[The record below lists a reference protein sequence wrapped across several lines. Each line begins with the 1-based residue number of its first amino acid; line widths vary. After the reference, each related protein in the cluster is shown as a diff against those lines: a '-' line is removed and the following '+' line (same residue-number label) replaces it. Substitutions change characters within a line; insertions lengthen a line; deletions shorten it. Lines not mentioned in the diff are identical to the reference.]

1 MTTPG
6 QAPVSSFAEAAERS
20 HFALRRAVV
29 DVAMGLLH
37 AGVLSHS
44 GHADLSARVGPD
56 VVLIATLNRT
66 RDLVPDDLAVV
77 RLDGSVA
84 EGDLGGMST
93 EVVAMHVEV
102 YRARPQAGA
111 VIHTHSP
118 HLLAFALAGRPLP
131 ARYEPLPR
139 LGQAEE
145 VPVAPP
151 APVAACIELIKARPG
166 TQAVLLGGH
175 GVLAF
180 GPDTETTVSL
190 LVALEEA
197 AEAELRTAIL
207 GRLSAPPGTLHIWG
221 MAAGERCA
229 MVAGYPDTME
239 MITVMPTHAQVPPA
253 QRQRTRQVNDLLP
266 LGDWIR
272 HHSLRSWP
280 VLLFLAL
287 ICVPSIA
294 LVILG
299 PNPSASTFD
308 HVAWIFAA
316 YFAVAWLLLLGVI
329 IRPEHVTRPTL
340 VLVTV
345 IALATQVPLAVTL
358 EVDLH
363 AETAGLGPSIWSVG
377 LPEELAKAIPVLAVA
392 LIYRLWG
399 RHALTPKDYL
409 FLGSVSGLVFG
420 ASEVVHYFTVNGLA
434 EFYLTVQSA
443 LPSIQHLIL
452 TGHSAPDS
460 VFAVLIGPVRYFVL
474 DFVWRFLTDPITHAC
489 WAGLSGYFIGL
500 AATGRHKWYTV
511 SWIGLVIAA
520 ILHGLND
527 WSRVNGHW
535 LWIVVTIV
543 SGILFLGYAKVG
555 SRSNLEVP
563 DPWPPASGRHGL
575 PPERPAATVGGAPR
589 PWWEH

>member
-1 MTTPG
+1 MMPAH
-6 QAPVSSFAEAAERS
+6 AP
-20 HFALRRAVV
+20 
-29 DVAMGLLH
+29 
-37 AGVLSHS
+37 
-44 GHADLSARVGPD
+44 
-56 VVLIATLNRT
+56 
-66 RDLVPDDLAVV
+66 
-77 RLDGSVA
+77 
-84 EGDLGGMST
+84 
-93 EVVAMHVEV
+93 
-102 YRARPQAGA
+102 
-111 VIHTHSP
+111 
-118 HLLAFALAGRPLP
+118 
-131 ARYEPLPR
+131 
-139 LGQAEE
+139 
-145 VPVAPP
+145 
-151 APVAACIELIKARPG
+151 
-166 TQAVLLGGH
+166 
-175 GVLAF
+175 
-180 GPDTETTVSL
+180 
-190 LVALEEA
+190 
-197 AEAELRTAIL
+197 
-207 GRLSAPPGTLHIWG
+207 
-221 MAAGERCA
+221 
-229 MVAGYPDTME
+229 
-239 MITVMPTHAQVPPA
+239 VPPA
-253 QRQRTRQVNDLLP
+253 QQRRTGQVNDLLP

-280 VLLFLAL
+280 VLLFLLL

-299 PNPSASTFD
+299 TNPSASTFD

-329 IRPEHVTRPTL
+329 IRPGHVTRPML

-392 LIYRLWG
+392 AIYRLWG
-399 RHALTPKDYL
+399 RHELTPKDYL
-409 FLGSVSGLVFG
+409 FLGAVSGLVFG
-420 ASEVVHYFTVNGLA
+420 ASEVVHYFTVNGVA

-443 LPSIQHLIL
+443 LPSIQQLIL

-489 WAGLSGYFIGL
+489 WAGLTGYFIGL

-555 SRSNLEVP
+555 SRSDLEVP
-563 DPWPPASGRHGL
+563 DHGPPAVGRHAQ
-575 PPERPAATVGGAPR
+575 PPERSPTTVAGATR

>member
-1 MTTPG
+1 
-6 QAPVSSFAEAAERS
+6 
-20 HFALRRAVV
+20 
-29 DVAMGLLH
+29 
-37 AGVLSHS
+37 
-44 GHADLSARVGPD
+44 
-56 VVLIATLNRT
+56 
-66 RDLVPDDLAVV
+66 
-77 RLDGSVA
+77 
-84 EGDLGGMST
+84 
-93 EVVAMHVEV
+93 
-102 YRARPQAGA
+102 
-111 VIHTHSP
+111 
-118 HLLAFALAGRPLP
+118 
-131 ARYEPLPR
+131 
-139 LGQAEE
+139 
-145 VPVAPP
+145 
-151 APVAACIELIKARPG
+151 
-166 TQAVLLGGH
+166 
-175 GVLAF
+175 
-180 GPDTETTVSL
+180 
-190 LVALEEA
+190 
-197 AEAELRTAIL
+197 
-207 GRLSAPPGTLHIWG
+207 
-221 MAAGERCA
+221 
-229 MVAGYPDTME
+229 
-239 MITVMPTHAQVPPA
+239 MPTHAQVPPA

-329 IRPEHVTRPTL
+329 IRPEHVTRATL

-409 FLGSVSGLVFG
+409 FLGAVSGLAFG

-443 LPSIQHLIL
+443 LPSIQQLIL

-489 WAGLSGYFIGL
+489 WAGLTGYFIGL

-555 SRSNLEVP
+555 SRSDLEVP

-575 PPERPAATVGGAPR
+575 PPERPPATVGGGPR

>member
-1 MTTPG
+1 MRP
-6 QAPVSSFAEAAERS
+6 A
-20 HFALRRAVV
+20 
-29 DVAMGLLH
+29 H
-37 AGVLSHS
+37 AK
-44 GHADLSARVGPD
+44 
-56 VVLIATLNRT
+56 I
-66 RDLVPDDLAVV
+66 
-77 RLDGSVA
+77 
-84 EGDLGGMST
+84 
-93 EVVAMHVEV
+93 
-102 YRARPQAGA
+102 
-111 VIHTHSP
+111 
-118 HLLAFALAGRPLP
+118 
-131 ARYEPLPR
+131 
-139 LGQAEE
+139 
-145 VPVAPP
+145 PP
-151 APVAACIELIKARPG
+151 
-166 TQAVLLGGH
+166 
-175 GVLAF
+175 
-180 GPDTETTVSL
+180 S
-190 LVALEEA
+190 
-197 AEAELRTAIL
+197 
-207 GRLSAPPGTLHIWG
+207 
-221 MAAGERCA
+221 
-229 MVAGYPDTME
+229 
-239 MITVMPTHAQVPPA
+239 
-253 QRQRTRQVNDLLP
+253 RQRRTGPAGDLLP
-266 LGDWIR
+266 LDDWIR

-280 VLLFLAL
+280 VLLFLLL

-329 IRPEHVTRPTL
+329 IRPEHVTRPML

-358 EVDLH
+358 EADLH
-363 AETAGLGPSIWSVG
+363 AETAGLGASIYSVG

-392 LIYRLWG
+392 VIYRLWLYRPSE
-399 RHALTPKDYL
+399 RHELTPKDYL
-409 FLGSVSGLVFG
+409 FLGAVSGLVFG

-443 LPSIQHLIL
+443 LPSIQQLII

-489 WAGLSGYFIGL
+489 WAGLTGYFIGL

-527 WSRVNGHW
+527 WSQVNGHW

-555 SRSNLEVP
+555 SRSDLEVP
-563 DPWPPASGRHGL
+563 DRW
-575 PPERPAATVGGAPR
+575 PPERPPAAVAGAAR